1 MQDIEAD
8 SAWLQNC
15 CEEAVEKTIQELLEQ
30 NEIGVYSLE
39 SGMRK
44 DSSYDQLDAN
54 QAGSGELFK
63 DLEADKYDI
72 QVSESK
78 KVRLEADK
86 NDLVRLSRRLEA
98 LENDNKRLS
107 SELNAIRVSKMAAEA
122 KVETL
127 MTDKFRLEVELL
139 KERTKKVN
147 EYKYLFIN
155 LYLFIDCM
163 TNLLLF
169 CFLR

>member
-1 MQDIEAD
+1 MHLQIQDIEAD
-8 SAWLQNC
+8 SVWLQNC
-15 CEEAVEKTIQELLEQ
+15 CEEAVEKTIRELLEQ

-39 SGMRK
+39 SGVRK
-44 DSSYDQLDAN
+44 DPSYDQLDAN
-54 QAGSGELFK
+54 QAEGELFK
-63 DLEADKYDI
+63 NLEADI

-107 SELNAIRVSKMAAEA
+107 TELNAIRASKIAAEA

-139 KERTKKVN
+139 KERTKKVIN
-147 EYKYLFIN
+147 KKYEYFYIVYSFFFI
-155 LYLFIDCM
+155 Y
-163 TNLLLF
+163 
-169 CFLR
+169 